1 MGFQYKYRNMMVYS
15 HRGYKFRK
23 TQILGPDGRHVYQ
36 INDEPIDAPL
46 SKRELTTMKKVH
58 EYIDKRIED
67 RERIMAQIKDIAAEN
82 KDYRIWVENDGT
94 DCHLHIDIKL

>member
-1 MGFQYKYRNMMVYS
+1 MGFTYAYKDLATHWY
-15 HRGYKFRK
+15 RGYYIRRTWSSHNGKF
-23 TQILGPDGRHVYQ
+23 IYQ

-82 KDYRIWVENDGT
+82 KDYRIWVENDGM

>member
-1 MGFQYKYRNMMVYS
+1 MEKEKVNRWS
-15 HRGYKFRK
+15 
-23 TQILGPDGRHVYQ
+23 LE
-36 INDEPIDAPL
+36 INQEVPSSIFEKSVISA
-46 SKRELTTMKKVH
+46 RITELMN
-58 EYIDKRIED
+58 EYTEAIDKRIED